1 MLILFLLRGIG
12 SDKNI
17 TGTQAAGAVAAMSQ
31 EAATPSPLEAVLRT
45 VCLKAVDRTMPLI
58 VVLCLYRS
66 VTGLARA
73 FLKARADAGLPR
85 GCAPELIAMLDAVR
99 DAACARCLEATLDS
113 PLAVRLHRTIVSLAS
128 VAHLARPAKPRAA
141 RVKPPAQAVAV
152 ATAAPPTEK
161 RPPLRPETKAR
172 FDALFD
178 RRAMEPN
185 LRAKALGSVARM
197 PVVPLTGLA
206 A

>member
-1 MLILFLLRGIG
+1 
-12 SDKNI
+12 
-17 TGTQAAGAVAAMSQ
+17 MSQ
-31 EAATPSPLEAVLRT
+31 EAPTPSPLEAVLRT
-45 VCLKAVDRTMPLI
+45 VCQKAVDRTMPLV

-73 FLKARADAGLPR
+73 FLKTRADAGLPR
-85 GCAPELIAMLDAVR
+85 GCAPDLIAMLDAVR

-128 VAHLARPAKPRAA
+128 VAHLARPAPAAKPRAA

-152 ATAAPPTEK
+152 APAAPPAET
-161 RPPLRPETKAR
+161 RPPLRPEAKAR

-178 RRAMEPN
+178 RLAVEPN
-185 LRAKALGSVARM
+185 MRARALGSVAR
-197 PVVPLTGLA
+197 VPAVALTGLA